1 MELEIAKKIANVEVI
16 PKGWRLGLVGEDC
29 KICNNLRKPINEA
42 DRDAIAG
49 IYPYYGPTG
58 ILGYIN
64 EYRLDGEYAL
74 IGEDGDHFLKY
85 DRQPMTLLINGR
97 NNVNNHAHI
106 IQGTDKCSA
115 AWFYNYFK
123 HKDLSNVLSRQG
135 AGRYKL
141 NKATLEKLPIL
152 LPTPQE
158 QNEICKMIAVWDE
171 VIICLQKTI
180 ETKREHKRAL
190 MQRLLTGKLRFPEFA
205 GQPWHPEKFS
215 NLIIARDE
223 RATVNNTLPIMTS
236 SRRGLMLQSEY
247 FGKQVAS
254 EDTSNYKIIRKG
266 DFTYRSMSDDRQFF
280 FNQLDSIDA
289 GIISPAY
296 AVFYTHNVDDTFFKY
311 FICSDV
317 FSRHLDGAI
326 QGGTRVA
333 LKLAAL
339 MSVEAKLPSL
349 PEQRKIAAVLSAAD
363 REIDQLTQKLEAY
376 KQQKKGLMQQLL
388 TGKKRVNIPS
398 SHKEKHY
405 A

>member
-123 HKDLSNVLSRQG
+123 HKNLSNVLSRQG

-180 ETKREHKRAL
+180 ETKREHKSAL
-190 MQRLLTGKLRFPEFA
+190 MQRLLTGKLRFPEFSGKKWSPLELA
-205 GQPWHPEKFS
+205 DICIIKKGQQLNKTVLTKEGLYPAVNGGIAPSGYTDKWNIEANTVTISEGGNSCGFVSWINKRFWCGGHCYALINPKIDSKFLYQFLKGQQNQIMRLRVGSGLPNIQKSDLESFVLLVPE
-215 NLIIARDE
+215 
-223 RATVNNTLPIMTS
+223 S
-236 SRRGLMLQSEY
+236 SE
-247 FGKQVAS
+247 
-254 EDTSNYKIIRKG
+254 
-266 DFTYRSMSDDRQFF
+266 
-280 FNQLDSIDA
+280 
-289 GIISPAY
+289 
-296 AVFYTHNVDDTFFKY
+296 
-311 FICSDV
+311 
-317 FSRHLDGAI
+317 
-326 QGGTRVA
+326 
-333 LKLAAL
+333 
-339 MSVEAKLPSL
+339 
-349 PEQRKIAAVLSAAD
+349 EQRKIAAVLSAAD
-363 REIDQLTQKLEAY
+363 REIDQLTQKLDAY
-376 KQQKKGLMQQLL
+376 KLQKKGLMQQLL
-388 TGKKRVNIPS
+388 TGKKRVGIAKS
-398 SHKEKHY
+398 E
-405 A
+405 AA

>member
-1 MELEIAKKIANVEVI
+1 MQLDVAKKIANIDVI
-16 PKGWRLGLVGEDC
+16 PQGWRLGLVGVDC

-42 DRDAIAG
+42 DRDSMSG
-49 IYPYYGPTG
+49 DYPYYGPTG

-64 EYRLDGEYAL
+64 EYRLEGEYAL

-85 DRQPMTLLINGR
+85 DRQPMTLLINGK

-152 LPTPQE
+152 LPPLQE

-171 VIICLQKTI
+171 VIIHLQKTM

-205 GQPWHPEKFS
+205 GQPLHIKQLGDFIEEVTDRNKSQSITRVLSVTNHSGFVLPEEQF
-215 NLIIARDE
+215 
-223 RATVNNTLPIMTS
+223 
-236 SRRGLMLQSEY
+236 SRR
-247 FGKQVAS
+247 VAS
-254 EDTSNYKIIRKG
+254 EDVSNYKIVRKG
-266 DFTYRSMSDDRQFF
+266 QFAYNPSRINVGSLARLQQYDEGILSPMYVIF
-280 FNQLDSIDA
+280 KHDVTKLDSE
-289 GIISPAY
+289 
-296 AVFYTHNVDDTFFKY
+296 FLWQWLR
-311 FICSDV
+311 SD
-317 FSRHLDGAI
+317 
-326 QGGTRVA
+326 
-333 LKLAAL
+333 
-339 MSVEAKLPSL
+339 EAKKRIAASTQGSVRDSVGYGTLASFSLKIPEL

-363 REIDQLTQKLEAY
+363 REIDQLTQKLDAY

-388 TGKKRVNIPS
+388 TGKKRVKLER
-398 SHKEKHY
+398 KE
-405 A
+405 AA